1 MLCRL
6 KRGIP
11 LANTHWINVVVS
23 GFRLCCYFNRVRVFV
38 KPWSVL
44 LRRQNDIERGIWY
57 GGNKGGNSYSPWCIA
72 SYYILKLPNARDA
85 ISSTGTWKLNSSG
98 KRLVLSIKLSV
109 PLLCR
114 SIYDFCF
121 TIPNISLVK
130 SKRVFCPP
138 IELTR
143 LTIAPQS
150 TQMFLDASKEGLC
163 LTVRPVLKCVDK
175 ALHGLTSDFHDLS
188 WNKYIF

>member
-1 MLCRL
+1 MTREKLFSTIGADLQMLCRL

-23 GFRLCCYFNRVRVFV
+23 GFRLCCYFNCVRVFV

-98 KRLVLSIKLSV
+98 KRLVLPIKLSV

-114 SIYDFCF
+114 SIYDFFLLFQIHLLLSQREC
-121 TIPNISLVK
+121 LAADY
-130 SKRVFCPP
+130 
-138 IELTR
+138 ELLALR
-143 LTIAPQS
+143 KQGSP
-150 TQMFLDASKEGLC
+150 
-163 LTVRPVLKCVDK
+163 RKC
-175 ALHGLTSDFHDLS
+175 S
-188 WNKYIF
+188 